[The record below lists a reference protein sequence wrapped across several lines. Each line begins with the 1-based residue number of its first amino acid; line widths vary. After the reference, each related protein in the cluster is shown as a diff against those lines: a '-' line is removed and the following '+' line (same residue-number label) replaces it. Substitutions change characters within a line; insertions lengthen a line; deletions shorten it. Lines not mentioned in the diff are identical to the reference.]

1 MKRFYTAIVRR
12 RRLVLAVFALAA
24 VLSVFAVRQVKVDYD
39 INDYLPPESPSTTAI
54 EVMNGAFT
62 GGIPNMRVMVRD
74 VTVPQALEYK
84 EKLAAIDGVSSVA
97 WLDDSLDVTV
107 PLQMQDTA
115 TVESY
120 YKDGCALFTVTVEDE
135 KRLEAVAAVRE
146 LIGEGNA
153 LEGAAVSTAVA
164 TNSTVTEV
172 AKIAAI
178 AVVYVLFILI
188 LTTDSWAEPLLV
200 LTGLGAA
207 ILLNNGTNLIFG
219 TISFVTNAAGSILQ
233 LAVSLDYSVFLIH
246 RFAECRAEN
255 PDASPEECMVD
266 ALCRS
271 TGSILSS
278 GLTTV
283 IGFLALVLMQFQI
296 GPDLGL
302 ALAKGV
308 VLSLVTVFTFMP
320 ALTLA
325 AYQWMDK
332 THHRPL
338 LPSFDKFGRF
348 VARIML
354 PMALVL
360 VILMVPSYLA
370 SNSNQYYYG
379 AAHMFGENTRLGADT
394 AAIEETFGRSD
405 TYVVLVPE
413 GDTATQQKL
422 SDALHAI
429 PEVTGILS
437 YVDNAGA
444 SVPPEFV
451 PGDTLGLLVSGGYT
465 RMVLT
470 VDADTEGDG
479 AFALVERVR
488 ATVQQYYPDNYYL
501 AGQGVSTYDLMDTI
515 TADMVKVNLLAIGAV
530 FLILLLMKRQL
541 LLPIILVLSIETAI
555 WINLA
560 IPYFRGQYVFYI
572 AYLIISS
579 VQLGATVDYAILF
592 SDRYQEF
599 RETLGRKEAVAATVS
614 AVTTSVSTTGS
625 AMAVVG
631 FLMGAISTN
640 QLLGQLGN
648 FLGVGSLVSLAI
660 VLSALPGFLYL
671 ADPLIIKKEK
681 TAEGGLTEMKHRF
694 VRRVSA
700 LALAGCLLAGSSLP
714 AFAAASAAKEEVIY
728 ANLTASG
735 AVTGVYAVNSFSV
748 QAGDT
753 VADHGSYTAVRNM
766 TTSDAVEQSGDT
778 VTVHVAEDGKLYY
791 EGTMDA
797 ATALPWVVKLTYTL
811 DGAEISPDE
820 LGGKSGALSIRLQVS
835 RNPDCTGSF
844 FDDYALQVTMS
855 LDTGLARNISAPGAT
870 VANVGSK
877 KQLSYILLPGADS
890 DVTVT
895 ADVTDFAMDAVSLNG
910 VRLNLNLDLGDMDL
924 TGMLEQLQ
932 SGSVQ
937 LDDGANALAD
947 GIAQVQAGIDTL
959 NGNSGALTGGSARVR
974 AALTQM
980 QTALNGI
987 SASTDELNTLLD
999 ASTQIRD
1006 GIARL
1011 DEGAAQLEQQVSFEA
1026 YKAILKENGLDLDVV
1041 KDGNAK
1047 AIQQLQGMVWMMP
1060 QLKDVILLLQGST
1073 ANIDA
1078 MQTYL
1083 DTVNGGIAQL
1093 HEGSSTLNGSYGE
1106 FDAGVRQLAGVLTGM
1121 LGNLSVLTDGVN
1133 QLAAQY
1139 VQLDDG
1145 LNAYTDGVAQLKA
1158 GVAQL
1163 AEGASQLT
1171 GGTGELRSSVSDIDM
1186 GAQLDGLLNSLSG
1199 GGEVQSF
1206 TSAENTEVGAVQF
1219 ALQTTAITAPA
1230 PAAQPEPAAVTLT
1243 FWQKLLKLF
1252 GLYKG

>member
-1 MKRFYTAIVRR
+1 MDPERRTPVLMKRFYTAIVRR

-135 KRLEAVAAVRE
+135 KRLEAVAAVRD

-444 SVPPEFV
+444 SIPPEFV

-465 RMVLT
+465 RLVLT

-541 LLPIILVLSIETAI
+541 LLPVILVLSIETAI

-579 VQLGATVDYAILF
+579 VQL
-592 SDRYQEF
+592 
-599 RETLGRKEAVAATVS
+599 
-614 AVTTSVSTTGS
+614 
-625 AMAVVG
+625 
-631 FLMGAISTN
+631 
-640 QLLGQLGN
+640 
-648 FLGVGSLVSLAI
+648 
-660 VLSALPGFLYL
+660 
-671 ADPLIIKKEK
+671 
-681 TAEGGLTEMKHRF
+681 
-694 VRRVSA
+694 
-700 LALAGCLLAGSSLP
+700 
-714 AFAAASAAKEEVIY
+714 
-728 ANLTASG
+728 
-735 AVTGVYAVNSFSV
+735 
-748 QAGDT
+748 
-753 VADHGSYTAVRNM
+753 
-766 TTSDAVEQSGDT
+766 
-778 VTVHVAEDGKLYY
+778 
-791 EGTMDA
+791 
-797 ATALPWVVKLTYTL
+797 
-811 DGAEISPDE
+811 
-820 LGGKSGALSIRLQVS
+820 
-835 RNPDCTGSF
+835 
-844 FDDYALQVTMS
+844 
-855 LDTGLARNISAPGAT
+855 GAT

-959 NGNSGALTGGSARVR
+959 NGNSGTLTGGSARVR

-1041 KDGNAK
+1041 KEGNAK

-1163 AEGASQLT
+1163 AEGAAQLT
-1171 GGTGELRSSVSDIDM
+1171 GGTGELRSSVSGIDM

-1230 PAAQPEPAAVTLT
+1230 PAAQPESAAVTLT

>member
-1 MKRFYTAIVRR
+1 
-12 RRLVLAVFALAA
+12 
-24 VLSVFAVRQVKVDYD
+24 
-39 INDYLPPESPSTTAI
+39 
-54 EVMNGAFT
+54 
-62 GGIPNMRVMVRD
+62 
-74 VTVPQALEYK
+74 
-84 EKLAAIDGVSSVA
+84 
-97 WLDDSLDVTV
+97 
-107 PLQMQDTA
+107 
-115 TVESY
+115 
-120 YKDGCALFTVTVEDE
+120 
-135 KRLEAVAAVRE
+135 
-146 LIGEGNA
+146 
-153 LEGAAVSTAVA
+153 
-164 TNSTVTEV
+164 
-172 AKIAAI
+172 
-178 AVVYVLFILI
+178 
-188 LTTDSWAEPLLV
+188 
-200 LTGLGAA
+200 
-207 ILLNNGTNLIFG
+207 
-219 TISFVTNAAGSILQ
+219 
-233 LAVSLDYSVFLIH
+233 
-246 RFAECRAEN
+246 
-255 PDASPEECMVD
+255 
-266 ALCRS
+266 
-271 TGSILSS
+271 
-278 GLTTV
+278 
-283 IGFLALVLMQFQI
+283 
-296 GPDLGL
+296 
-302 ALAKGV
+302 
-308 VLSLVTVFTFMP
+308 
-320 ALTLA
+320 
-325 AYQWMDK
+325 
-332 THHRPL
+332 
-338 LPSFDKFGRF
+338 
-348 VARIML
+348 
-354 PMALVL
+354 
-360 VILMVPSYLA
+360 
-370 SNSNQYYYG
+370 
-379 AAHMFGENTRLGADT
+379 
-394 AAIEETFGRSD
+394 
-405 TYVVLVPE
+405 
-413 GDTATQQKL
+413 
-422 SDALHAI
+422 
-429 PEVTGILS
+429 
-437 YVDNAGA
+437 
-444 SVPPEFV
+444 
-451 PGDTLGLLVSGGYT
+451 
-465 RMVLT
+465 
-470 VDADTEGDG
+470 
-479 AFALVERVR
+479 
-488 ATVQQYYPDNYYL
+488 
-501 AGQGVSTYDLMDTI
+501 
-515 TADMVKVNLLAIGAV
+515 
-530 FLILLLMKRQL
+530 
-541 LLPIILVLSIETAI
+541 
-555 WINLA
+555 
-560 IPYFRGQYVFYI
+560 
-572 AYLIISS
+572 
-579 VQLGATVDYAILF
+579 
-592 SDRYQEF
+592 
-599 RETLGRKEAVAATVS
+599 
-614 AVTTSVSTTGS
+614 
-625 AMAVVG
+625 
-631 FLMGAISTN
+631 
-640 QLLGQLGN
+640 
-648 FLGVGSLVSLAI
+648 
-660 VLSALPGFLYL
+660 
-671 ADPLIIKKEK
+671 
-681 TAEGGLTEMKHRF
+681 MKHRF

-778 VTVHVAEDGKLYY
+778 VTVHVTEDGKLYY

-811 DGAEISPDE
+811 DGAEIRPDE

-855 LDTGLARNISAPGAT
+855 LDTGLARNIEAPGAT

-1041 KDGNAK
+1041 KEGNAK

-1083 DTVNGGIAQL
+1083 DTV
-1093 HEGSSTLNGSYGE
+1093 NGSYGE

-1171 GGTGELRSSVSDIDM
+1171 GGTGELRENVSGIDM

>member
-1 MKRFYTAIVRR
+1 
-12 RRLVLAVFALAA
+12 
-24 VLSVFAVRQVKVDYD
+24 
-39 INDYLPPESPSTTAI
+39 
-54 EVMNGAFT
+54 
-62 GGIPNMRVMVRD
+62 
-74 VTVPQALEYK
+74 
-84 EKLAAIDGVSSVA
+84 
-97 WLDDSLDVTV
+97 
-107 PLQMQDTA
+107 
-115 TVESY
+115 
-120 YKDGCALFTVTVEDE
+120 
-135 KRLEAVAAVRE
+135 
-146 LIGEGNA
+146 
-153 LEGAAVSTAVA
+153 
-164 TNSTVTEV
+164 
-172 AKIAAI
+172 
-178 AVVYVLFILI
+178 
-188 LTTDSWAEPLLV
+188 
-200 LTGLGAA
+200 
-207 ILLNNGTNLIFG
+207 
-219 TISFVTNAAGSILQ
+219 
-233 LAVSLDYSVFLIH
+233 
-246 RFAECRAEN
+246 
-255 PDASPEECMVD
+255 
-266 ALCRS
+266 
-271 TGSILSS
+271 
-278 GLTTV
+278 
-283 IGFLALVLMQFQI
+283 
-296 GPDLGL
+296 
-302 ALAKGV
+302 
-308 VLSLVTVFTFMP
+308 
-320 ALTLA
+320 
-325 AYQWMDK
+325 
-332 THHRPL
+332 
-338 LPSFDKFGRF
+338 
-348 VARIML
+348 
-354 PMALVL
+354 
-360 VILMVPSYLA
+360 
-370 SNSNQYYYG
+370 
-379 AAHMFGENTRLGADT
+379 
-394 AAIEETFGRSD
+394 
-405 TYVVLVPE
+405 
-413 GDTATQQKL
+413 
-422 SDALHAI
+422 
-429 PEVTGILS
+429 
-437 YVDNAGA
+437 
-444 SVPPEFV
+444 
-451 PGDTLGLLVSGGYT
+451 
-465 RMVLT
+465 
-470 VDADTEGDG
+470 
-479 AFALVERVR
+479 
-488 ATVQQYYPDNYYL
+488 
-501 AGQGVSTYDLMDTI
+501 
-515 TADMVKVNLLAIGAV
+515 
-530 FLILLLMKRQL
+530 
-541 LLPIILVLSIETAI
+541 
-555 WINLA
+555 
-560 IPYFRGQYVFYI
+560 
-572 AYLIISS
+572 
-579 VQLGATVDYAILF
+579 
-592 SDRYQEF
+592 
-599 RETLGRKEAVAATVS
+599 
-614 AVTTSVSTTGS
+614 
-625 AMAVVG
+625 
-631 FLMGAISTN
+631 
-640 QLLGQLGN
+640 
-648 FLGVGSLVSLAI
+648 
-660 VLSALPGFLYL
+660 
-671 ADPLIIKKEK
+671 
-681 TAEGGLTEMKHRF
+681 
-694 VRRVSA
+694 
-700 LALAGCLLAGSSLP
+700 
-714 AFAAASAAKEEVIY
+714 
-728 ANLTASG
+728 
-735 AVTGVYAVNSFSV
+735 
-748 QAGDT
+748 
-753 VADHGSYTAVRNM
+753 
-766 TTSDAVEQSGDT
+766 
-778 VTVHVAEDGKLYY
+778 
-791 EGTMDA
+791 
-797 ATALPWVVKLTYTL
+797 
-811 DGAEISPDE
+811 
-820 LGGKSGALSIRLQVS
+820 
-835 RNPDCTGSF
+835 
-844 FDDYALQVTMS
+844 MS

-924 TGMLEQLQ
+924 TGILEQLQ

-1041 KDGNAK
+1041 KEGNAK

>member
-1 MKRFYTAIVRR
+1 
-12 RRLVLAVFALAA
+12 
-24 VLSVFAVRQVKVDYD
+24 
-39 INDYLPPESPSTTAI
+39 
-54 EVMNGAFT
+54 
-62 GGIPNMRVMVRD
+62 
-74 VTVPQALEYK
+74 
-84 EKLAAIDGVSSVA
+84 
-97 WLDDSLDVTV
+97 
-107 PLQMQDTA
+107 
-115 TVESY
+115 
-120 YKDGCALFTVTVEDE
+120 
-135 KRLEAVAAVRE
+135 
-146 LIGEGNA
+146 
-153 LEGAAVSTAVA
+153 
-164 TNSTVTEV
+164 
-172 AKIAAI
+172 
-178 AVVYVLFILI
+178 
-188 LTTDSWAEPLLV
+188 
-200 LTGLGAA
+200 
-207 ILLNNGTNLIFG
+207 
-219 TISFVTNAAGSILQ
+219 
-233 LAVSLDYSVFLIH
+233 
-246 RFAECRAEN
+246 
-255 PDASPEECMVD
+255 
-266 ALCRS
+266 
-271 TGSILSS
+271 
-278 GLTTV
+278 
-283 IGFLALVLMQFQI
+283 
-296 GPDLGL
+296 
-302 ALAKGV
+302 
-308 VLSLVTVFTFMP
+308 
-320 ALTLA
+320 
-325 AYQWMDK
+325 
-332 THHRPL
+332 
-338 LPSFDKFGRF
+338 
-348 VARIML
+348 
-354 PMALVL
+354 
-360 VILMVPSYLA
+360 
-370 SNSNQYYYG
+370 
-379 AAHMFGENTRLGADT
+379 
-394 AAIEETFGRSD
+394 
-405 TYVVLVPE
+405 
-413 GDTATQQKL
+413 
-422 SDALHAI
+422 
-429 PEVTGILS
+429 
-437 YVDNAGA
+437 
-444 SVPPEFV
+444 
-451 PGDTLGLLVSGGYT
+451 
-465 RMVLT
+465 
-470 VDADTEGDG
+470 
-479 AFALVERVR
+479 
-488 ATVQQYYPDNYYL
+488 
-501 AGQGVSTYDLMDTI
+501 
-515 TADMVKVNLLAIGAV
+515 
-530 FLILLLMKRQL
+530 
-541 LLPIILVLSIETAI
+541 
-555 WINLA
+555 
-560 IPYFRGQYVFYI
+560 
-572 AYLIISS
+572 
-579 VQLGATVDYAILF
+579 
-592 SDRYQEF
+592 
-599 RETLGRKEAVAATVS
+599 
-614 AVTTSVSTTGS
+614 
-625 AMAVVG
+625 
-631 FLMGAISTN
+631 
-640 QLLGQLGN
+640 
-648 FLGVGSLVSLAI
+648 
-660 VLSALPGFLYL
+660 
-671 ADPLIIKKEK
+671 
-681 TAEGGLTEMKHRF
+681 MKHRF

-778 VTVHVAEDGKLYY
+778 VTVHVTEDGKLYY

-855 LDTGLARNISAPGAT
+855 LDTELARNISAPGAT

-959 NGNSGALTGGSARVR
+959 NGNSAALTGGSARVR
-974 AALTQM
+974 GALTQM

-1026 YKAILKENGLDLDVV
+1026 Y
-1041 KDGNAK
+1041 K

-1106 FDAGVRQLAGVLTGM
+1106 FDAGVRQLASVLTGM

-1133 QLAAQY
+1133 QLASQY

-1163 AEGASQLT
+1163 AEGASRLT
-1171 GGTGELRSSVSDIDM
+1171 GGTGELRSSVSGIDM
-1186 GAQLDGLLNSLSG
+1186 GAQLDSLLNSLSG